1 MELDQVEAFVMIA
14 RTGGFTRA
22 AAALHLS
29 QPAISR
35 RVRLLEHELAAP
47 LFERIR
53 SGVVLTE
60 AGRLFLP
67 AAEGL
72 LAAMRDARDAVA
84 ALHAADR
91 GAVTLALVGTL
102 ASPPLTVALRAF
114 HERYPGVDLRLRTGL
129 SAEVSALVRRGDAA
143 LGLRY
148 GVDPHPDLLC
158 TTLHHEPMLPVCAPH
173 HRLARAR
180 RPTAG
185 SLSAERWI
193 TFPSPGARGS
203 EPYATAIEPRLAV
216 SGVHPAELVFI
227 DSLTAQKRLVEAGF
241 GLALLPASSID
252 EELRTGTLVVVRAP
266 GLQATVPI
274 VLVQRRRAYLAGAA
288 RAVVTLL
295 TPWPGRG
302 CQGGVSRSSPSR
314 KGRSARGTTT
324 DPSAS

>member
-1 MELDQVEAFVMIA
+1 MELDHVEAFIAIA
-14 RTGGFTRA
+14 RKGGFTRA

-35 RVRLLEHELAAP
+35 RVRLLEHELGAP

-84 ALHAADR
+84 GLHSADR

-102 ASPPLTVALRAF
+102 ASSPLTLALRTFRDRHPA
-114 HERYPGVDLRLRTGL
+114 VDLRLRTGL
-129 SAEVSALVRRGDAA
+129 SAEVSALVRRGDAS

-148 GVDPHPDLLC
+148 GVDPHPELQC
-158 TTLHHEPMLPVCAPH
+158 TPLHLEPMLPVCAPH

-180 RPTAG
+180 RVP
-185 SLSAERWI
+185 SAALTGERWI
-193 TFPSPGARGS
+193 TFPSPGPRGS
-203 EPYATAIEPRLAV
+203 EPYATAIEHRLAA
-216 SGVHPAELVFI
+216 SGVHPAEMVFI

-241 GLALLPASSID
+241 GVALLPASSID
-252 EELRTGTLVVVRAP
+252 EELRTGTLVRMRAP
-266 GLQATVPI
+266 ALRAAVPI
-274 VLVQRRRAYLAGAA
+274 VLVQRRRAYLSAAA
-288 RAVVTLL
+288 RAVVALF
-295 TPWPGRG
+295 TPWPGRRR
-302 CQGGVSRSSPSR
+302 QGGVSRSSPSR
-314 KGRSARGTTT
+314 
-324 DPSAS
+324 